1 MPTAS
6 DAFTGVATTTLAHV
20 RAATAITAARDR
32 ADLSAYA
39 ALTRWRGVAVLTQ
52 GAFGGVRADDPDPAA
67 VHAGLLRPRPAAIT
81 QRRTV
86 IGTAHDLGQSAAP
99 RAFGLPGRVSPVTQA
114 ADLSFLALADEAT
127 DLAAPS
133 AHSPLNSFHAPL
145 TTPTFRRRAFQKFV
159 GATAAHASR

>member
-20 RAATAITAARDR
+20 RAAAAITAARDR
-32 ADLSAYA
+32 ADLSAHA
-39 ALTRWRGVAVLTQ
+39 ALTRWCGVAVLAQ

-67 VHAGLLRPRPAAIT
+67 VHARLLRPRPAAIA

-86 IGTAHDLGQSAAP
+86 FGTAHDFGQSAAL
-99 RAFGLPGRVSPVTQA
+99 RAFGVPGRVSPVAQA
-114 ADLSFLALADEAT
+114 TDPSFLALADNPT

-133 AHSPLNSFHAPL
+133 ALSPLDSFHAPL
-145 TTPTFRRRAFQKFV
+145 AAPAVRRLAFQKFV
-159 GATAAHASR
+159 GATAADASR